1 MNRKASLDFPTSF
14 ERNRA
19 FPSFSSRPILTSLMR
34 SLEVLFSPIEFGA
47 LEREDLSAATCV
59 VFDILRATS
68 TMAAALNHGAR
79 AILPVATIPEAL
91 AIRAQRSDVLLAGER
106 EGMRILAEL
115 TGGVAFDLGNSP
127 REFRREI
134 VAGKTIVMTTTNGT
148 RALRAAAQ
156 AHTVL
161 VASFLNLQATADRLM
176 EHTPPQLI
184 LICAGTQEQPA
195 YEDVL
200 CAGALCDLLWTEWC
214 AHDASDSALIA
225 CKLFQLERHDLL
237 AAVSESRNCRRLLS
251 IPALKDDVA
260 FCLQRDLF
268 STVLEMDKEGA
279 VLHSAGRYLK
289 PPEIGT
295 RKAVRCLAIKVV
307 ACSDRGRWAGRL
319 IRHANAC

>member
-34 SLEVLFSPIEFGA
+34 SLEVLFSPIEFAA

-68 TMAAALNHGAR
+68 TMAAALKHGAR

-279 VLHSAGRYLK
+279 VLHSAGS
-289 PPEIGT
+289 T
-295 RKAVRCLAIKVV
+295 
-307 ACSDRGRWAGRL
+307 
-319 IRHANAC
+319 

>member
-184 LICAGTQEQPA
+184 LIC
-195 YEDVL
+195 
-200 CAGALCDLLWTEWC
+200 DLLWTEWC

-279 VLHSAGRYLK
+279 VLHSAGS
-289 PPEIGT
+289 T
-295 RKAVRCLAIKVV
+295 
-307 ACSDRGRWAGRL
+307 
-319 IRHANAC
+319 